1 MKESNISA
9 INFFMEIRERL
20 KITCHHTKSSK
31 GYDED
36 CRSQDG
42 PIFRNV
48 YTFGNRNTSWTSD
61 FSSLALSHDKLS
73 VQAFTSH
80 PSELHAPSVTAK
92 LQHTWSIRPLASMLC
107 HPLKVKHTYA
117 SRQISPPN
125 ASSQQ
130 FQIVHPNSSVG
141 HRET

>member
-1 MKESNISA
+1 MMKIVEVR
-9 INFFMEIRERL
+9 M
-20 KITCHHTKSSK
+20 
-31 GYDED
+31 
-36 CRSQDG
+36 G
-42 PIFRNV
+42 PFSGMC
-48 YTFGNRNTSWTSD
+48 TLLENRNTSCTSN

-92 LQHTWSIRPLASMLC
+92 LQHTWSIRLLASMLC

-125 ASSQQ
+125 ASSQR

-141 HRET
+141 HRETAHPEPGRICLHTISL